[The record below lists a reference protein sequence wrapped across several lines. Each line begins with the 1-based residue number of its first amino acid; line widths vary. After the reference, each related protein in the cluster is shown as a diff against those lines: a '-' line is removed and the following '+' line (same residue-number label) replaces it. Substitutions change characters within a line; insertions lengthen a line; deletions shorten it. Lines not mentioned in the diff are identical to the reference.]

1 MIVEDVMR
9 TIVDIP
15 DDHVN
20 ALDSLGKK
28 ENLSRAELVRRAVAQ
43 YLEVERGKSSGAV
56 DKYFGFLKDC
66 PEAFDGLDGLA
77 YQRKIRAE
85 WDDRDKMYGNWGLH
99 DKGAQDY
106 EHKKDD
112 KEKP

>member
-1 MIVEDVMR
+1 MR

-15 DDHVN
+15 EDQVK

-28 ENLSRAELVRRAVAQ
+28 ENLSRAELVRRAVQ
-43 YLEVERGKSSGAV
+43 NYLDVERTKSAGAV

-77 YQRKIRAE
+77 YERKIRAE
-85 WDDRDKMYGNWGLH
+85 WDDRDKMYGNWGMQ
-99 DKGAQDY
+99 DKAAAPAY